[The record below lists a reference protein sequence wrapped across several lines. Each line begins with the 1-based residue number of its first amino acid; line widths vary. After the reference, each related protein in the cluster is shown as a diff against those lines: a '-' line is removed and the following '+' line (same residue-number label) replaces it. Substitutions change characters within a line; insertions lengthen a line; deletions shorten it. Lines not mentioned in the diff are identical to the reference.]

1 MPNQMNP
8 MDMNMDSME
17 QERQQVLQIIKIA
30 ADAGVEITPEEALAY
45 VRGEPNIDLEM
56 LINNS
61 NNRSNYKEQSMNM
74 PMGGGM
80 NLFNM
85 MG

>member
-17 QERQQVLQIIKIA
+17 QERQQVLEIIKIA

-61 NNRSNYKEQSMNM
+61 NMTKLYQ
-74 PMGGGM
+74 
-80 NLFNM
+80 NLP
-85 MG
+85 